1 MNKETLCECGHQRSE
16 HNLNQYRD
24 MKSLVCMHID
34 KDGEG
39 NVFKVCPCEHFRKER
54 TR

>member
-1 MNKETLCECGHQRSE
+1 MQDNTLCKCGHARAEHNKEYPEIRRLC
-16 HNLNQYRD
+16 
-24 MKSLVCMHID
+24 CMHID